1 MALILLVFS
10 LLTSLSCGQL
20 PVGNCNGG
28 KDEIDLKKLP
38 GYDERDGPNL
48 RMNSGFIEV
57 NKTANGR

>member
-10 LLTSLSCGQL
+10 LLATLSYGHL
-20 PVGNCNGG
+20 PIGNCNGG

-38 GYDERDGPNL
+38 GYDGREGPNL